1 MNNVQKVCSEQS
13 HMLEIFD
20 QVGIYVNVLLK
31 PFRHAVFEGLVIH
44 RNI

>member
-1 MNNVQKVCSEQS
+1 MNNVQKVCLEQP
-13 HMLEIFD
+13 HMLEIFE
-20 QVGIYVNVLLK
+20 QVGIYINVLLK